1 MSRPSPLLFALALS
15 ALIGAS
21 PSVDA
26 KTAPKVA
33 PRPAASGAG
42 AVALKPMVAA
52 ANPVAVDAGL
62 KVLREGGSAVD
73 AAVAVQAMLGL
84 VEPQSSGLSGGSF
97 MVFYDAKTKQVTAYD
112 GREVAPAAATPE
124 WFLKPDGTPLSFP
137 DAVHSGRATGV
148 PGAIA
153 MLSLAQKEH
162 GKKPW
167 ASLFGDAAKMAD
179 EGFVV
184 NARLANSIRRA
195 SPLQP
200 DVAKYLVRDDGT
212 PLQEGDVKKNPAYAA
227 TVRRVAAEGP
237 RALLEGD
244 IARAI
249 VARVGAAPNGSPMT
263 MQDLAGYKPK
273 ESKALCK
280 PYRVYLVCTAQA
292 PSGGPAILEGLGI
305 LEHTDINTRGVNDPQ
320 AWFQLIQGQRLMYAD
335 RDTFEGDPAFVAFPQ
350 DGLLDPAYTAE
361 RAKLIGDKA
370 LASIGPGKPAG
381 AMVRAVDATREPG
394 GTSHF
399 VIVDAAGNVVSMTTT
414 IESTFGTGRMVGG
427 FILNN
432 QLTDFSIAP
441 RDRAGN
447 LAANAVAGGK
457 RPRSSM
463 SPTIVLDKQ
472 GRLVLAIGTPGGNS
486 ILAYNLKAIVAY
498 LDWKL
503 PLQDALALPNIVARG
518 APTVGEATKLPQAV
532 QDGLAA
538 KGLTIRPSG
547 GEESGLHAIGTL
559 HGKQEGAADPRRPGV
574 ARSL

>member
-1 MSRPSPLLFALALS
+1 MSRSSPLLIALTLA

-21 PSVDA
+21 QSVDA
-26 KTAPKVA
+26 KSPPKTAS
-33 PRPAASGAG
+33 RPAAASAP
-42 AVALKPMVAA
+42 VTLKPMVAA

-62 KVLREGGSAVD
+62 NVLRQGGSAVD

-84 VEPQSSGLSGGSF
+84 VEPQSSGLSGGAF
-97 MVFYDAKTKQVTAYD
+97 MVYYDAKTRQVTAYD
-112 GREVAPAAATPE
+112 GREVAPAAATPD

-167 ASLFGDAAKMAD
+167 NSLFGDAERMAAN
-179 EGFVV
+179 GFVV
-184 NARLANSIRRA
+184 NARLAASIQRM

-200 DVAKYLVRDDGT
+200 DVAKYLVRDDGSGT
-212 PLQEGDVKKNPAYAA
+212 PLKEGDLKKNADYAA
-227 TVRRVAAEGP
+227 TLRKVAAEGP
-237 RALLEGD
+237 KAILEGD
-244 IARAI
+244 IAKAI

-263 MQDLAGYKPK
+263 MMDLANYKPK
-273 ESKALCK
+273 ESKALCR
-280 PYRVYLVCTAQA
+280 PYRVYQVCTAQA
-292 PSGGPAILEGLGI
+292 PSGGPAILQALAI
-305 LEHTDINTRGVNDPQ
+305 LEHTDINTRNANDPQ
-320 AWFQLIQGQRLMYAD
+320 AWFQLLQGERLAYAD
-335 RDTFEGDPAFVAFPQ
+335 RDQYEGDPAFISFPQ
-350 DGLLDPAYTAE
+350 AGLLDPSYTAE

-370 LASIGPGKPAG
+370 VAIGPGNPVG
-381 AMVRAVDATREPG
+381 AQARAKDATREPG

-414 IESTFGTGRMVGG
+414 IESPFGTGRMVGG

-432 QLTDFSIAP
+432 QLTDFSIMP

-472 GRLVLAIGTPGGNS
+472 GRLVLAIGSPGGNS
-486 ILAYNLKAIVAY
+486 IIGYTLKGLVAY
-498 LDWKL
+498 LDWKM
-503 PLQDALALPNIVARG
+503 PLQDAIALPNIISRG
-518 APTVGEATKLPQAV
+518 APTVGESGLLPAAV
-532 QDGLAA
+532 RDGLIAR
-538 KGLTIRPSG
+538 GLTLGANR